1 MDVGE
6 DASLRDGDSAE
17 ELVQLLVVA
26 DGELD
31 VPWDDPGPL
40 VVLGGVSGELQ
51 EFRGEVL
58 EDGGEVDRRSRT
70 DTLGETSLAEESSHA
85 ADGELQTC
93 PGGPRGGSLLAF
105 DHLELRFLYLYLSFL

>member
-31 VPWDDPGPL
+31 VHDAW
-40 VVLGGVSGELQ
+40 VV
-51 EFRGEVL
+51 
-58 EDGGEVDRRSRT
+58 
-70 DTLGETSLAEESSHA
+70 
-85 ADGELQTC
+85 
-93 PGGPRGGSLLAF
+93 
-105 DHLELRFLYLYLSFL
+105 